1 MGHLQQDS
9 AASDAAGPAE
19 QELHA
24 AELHVL
30 VTKARP
36 AKCKNCTFD
45 SLVGRSINI
54 LLIWIW
60 MYEWWLIH
68 EFVLN
73 VKKLCG
79 VQTKTKG
86 RVNP

>member
-36 AKCKNCTFD
+36 A
-45 SLVGRSINI
+45 
-54 LLIWIW
+54 
-60 MYEWWLIH
+60 
-68 EFVLN
+68 
-73 VKKLCG
+73 
-79 VQTKTKG
+79 
-86 RVNP
+86 